1 MRYANEMVISRQ
13 IRFLQLLW
21 LIYLRNKVKKL
32 DFQDRL
38 GILLEMRLSGVAE
51 QNYTV
56 SYGKSQLI
64 WEMSDY
70 GCYRANAGIHLK
82 KIVILLLG
90 LRPWECYNVK

>member
-1 MRYANEMVISRQ
+1 MVISRQ

-56 SYGKSQLI
+56 SYGKYQIKEQQNGKEYQTSN
-64 WEMSDY
+64 E
-70 GCYRANAGIHLK
+70 
-82 KIVILLLG
+82 
-90 LRPWECYNVK
+90 E